1 MTIAIIGRG
10 AMGVTHARA
19 WASLGQQV
27 AYVCATSAGPALPE
41 VPDARIVSD
50 LQLALDDPRVD
61 IVSICTP
68 TLTHAEFATRALRAG
83 KHVLLEKPIALS
95 RTVALDILRE
105 AQASDRVL
113 MVAHVVR
120 FFDGYQRIRA
130 VFEAG
135 EFGDPV
141 SVRAHRMIADPQASS
156 WWYDDTQSGGVV
168 VDVGIHDFDQLNLIL
183 GEPER
188 VRSTQTQPGGP
199 IETTIEYAGGGLGQV
214 LSFAGA
220 PPSLSFSTSLEVVGS
235 KGVAEYRYRAED
247 AAAGRVA
254 VSELWIAS
262 NSGTRSQTVRDDE
275 PYARQA
281 EYFLD
286 CVRASVKPDYCPTE
300 SAILAL
306 DVALAARA
314 SLAQDGGVIRLAEQ
328 RD

>member
-10 AMGVTHARA
+10 AMGITHARA

-27 AYVCATSAGPALPE
+27 AYVCATSTGAALPE
-41 VPDARIVSD
+41 APDARIVSD
-50 LQLALDDPRVD
+50 LQLVLDDPGVD

-95 RTVALDILRE
+95 RRVALDIQRE
-105 AQASDRVL
+105 ANASDRVF

-130 VFEAG
+130 ALEAG
-135 EFGDPV
+135 DIGDPI
-141 SVRAHRMIADPQASS
+141 SVRAHRMIADPQASP
-156 WWYDDTQSGGVV
+156 WWYDDNQSGGVV

-188 VRSTQTQPGGP
+188 VRATQAQPDGP
-199 IETTIEYAGGGLGQV
+199 IETTIEYVGGGLGEV

-220 PPSLSFSTSLEVVGS
+220 PPSMSFSTSLEVVG
-235 KGVAEYRYRAED
+235 KNGVAEYRYRAED
-247 AAAGRVA
+247 ATTDREA
-254 VSELWIAS
+254 VSEVWIAS
-262 NSGTRSQTVRDDE
+262 DSVTRVQTLTGDA
-275 PYARQA
+275 PYTRQA

-286 CVRASVKPDYCPTE
+286 CVRAGIEPDYCPTE

-314 SLAQDGGVIRLAEQ
+314 SLARDGSDIRLAEQ
-328 RD
+328 ED